1 MRHTFTKSERL
12 CSQQAIDWLFD
23 GKGTAFSVFPF
34 RIVYKV
40 VPVDDNTVT
49 VPLPSLLISV
59 PKKRFHHAVDR
70 NRVKRQVREGYRHQ
84 RQCLADHAQTQRVA
98 VTLGIV
104 YIGPNILPTTEVE
117 QRIGIALKR
126 ITSHLN
132 DHETAL

>member
-12 CSQQAIDWLFD
+12 CSQRAIDWLFD

-34 RIVYKV
+34 RVVYKV
-40 VPVDDNTVT
+40 VPVGDDTAD
-49 VPLPSLLISV
+49 VPLPCLLISV

-84 RQCLADHAQTQRVA
+84 RQPLTDRAQAQRVA
-98 VTLGIV
+98 VTMGIV
-104 YIGPNILPTTEVE
+104 YIASHILPTAEVE

-132 DHETAL
+132 EHETAL